1 MGEREEAEDGE
12 LHPPTEDAIKNVLV
26 FADGL
31 AVMHTGLAL
40 ADLYAED
47 CESAQGVLRWAGCH
61 ERGKDHPDLGTRN
74 PLPNLSVS
82 RSTTTYFASNTAPRP
97 VQDGEGE

>member
-61 ERGKDHPDLGTRN
+61 EATRGSEHQRATSPEAD
-74 PLPNLSVS
+74 V
-82 RSTTTYFASNTAPRP
+82 RSEQSEANRTDAKE
-97 VQDGEGE
+97 EG